1 MKIINNAIVVTAA
14 AATMCIPCA
23 ADISSRHDNQSYN
36 SEYSSF
42 CAVPLDSEYDNSRV
56 YYEKIQMEKAWD
68 VEQGGD
74 WVKVGVIDSGINY
87 RHEDL
92 GGRVDYELSKDFT
105 GGNSPCTDNYGN
117 YGHGTQVAGVIG
129 AIGNNNSGT
138 SGVCWSG
145 VTLISYKV
153 SLVGTASQVTQAINE
168 AKASGVKLLNISMDV
183 TVTDELKNAVKSYP
197 GLIVCAAGNDSR
209 NIDSS
214 NLLSSLNYSNILVVG
229 ATESVNDNIASFSNY
244 GATSVDLFA
253 PGVEIYTTYSTGG
266 YGANSGTSFS
276 APLVTGT
283 VELLMSRYSYKSI
296 AQLKATI
303 MDNVDK
309 VSGLSGKCVSGGRLN
324 AYSAIMN
331 LAHVHT
337 MSYVKRD
344 AIMHDYKCSD
354 CGYVASSGMHVLLD
368 DRGGYKICKF
378 CKYMTQ
384 IGFKPGGD
392 FSRIGGGMQSV
403 DEEELCEHCE
413 EQNIVPDTAF
423 LDGLKDSLVA

>member
-1 MKIINNAIVVTAA
+1 MKIINNAIVVAAA

-36 SEYSSF
+36 SEYSAF
-42 CAVPLDSEYDNSRV
+42 CAVPLDSEYNKSRV
-56 YYEKIQMEKAWD
+56 YYKTIQMEDAWD

-105 GGNSPCTDNYGN
+105 GGNSPCSDSYEPF
-117 YGHGTQVAGVIG
+117 GHGTQVAGVIG
-129 AIGNNNSGT
+129 AIGNNNRGS
-138 SGVCWSG
+138 SGVCWGG

-153 SLVGTASQVTQAINE
+153 SLDGTASQVAQAINE
-168 AKASGVKLLNISMDV
+168 AKASGVQLLNISMDV
-183 TVTDELKNAVKSYP
+183 TVTDELKTAVKSYP
-197 GLIVCAAGNDSR
+197 GLIVCAAGNSSR
-209 NIDSS
+209 DIESS

-229 ATESVNDNIASFSNY
+229 ATESANDNIASFSNY

-283 VELLMSRYSYKSI
+283 VALLMSRYSYKSI

-324 AYSAIMN
+324 AYNAIMN

-344 AIMHDYKCSD
+344 AIMHDYKCSE

-378 CKYMTQ
+378 CKYITQ

-392 FSRIGGGMQSV
+392 FSRIGGGKQSV

>member
-1 MKIINNAIVVTAA
+1 MKIINNAIVVAAA

-42 CAVPLDSEYDNSRV
+42 CAVPLDTYYDENSL
-56 YYEKIQMEKAWD
+56 YYKKIQMEKAWD

-129 AIGNNNSGT
+129 AIGNNNRGT

-153 SLVGTASQVTQAINE
+153 SLDGTASQVTQAINE

-283 VELLMSRYSYKSI
+283 VALLMSRYSYKSI

-392 FSRIGGGMQSV
+392 FSRIGGDMQSV